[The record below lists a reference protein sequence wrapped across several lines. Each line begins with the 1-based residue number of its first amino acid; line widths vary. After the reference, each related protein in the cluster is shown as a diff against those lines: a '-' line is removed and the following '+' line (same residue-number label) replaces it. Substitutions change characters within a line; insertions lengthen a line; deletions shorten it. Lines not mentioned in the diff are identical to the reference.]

1 MNLDQDTIKK
11 ILLEGNY
18 VTGEDIKKAEV
29 YAEDHRVSIVEY
41 LLVEG
46 LTSTDI
52 IGQAIA
58 ESLGV
63 EYSNLE
69 AKQPSKEQVIFIP
82 EEIAKKFRVVLF
94 GQNKKELIFATDD
107 PKNKE
112 LKIEL
117 AKIFP
122 DKNIKITFGL
132 SDDIDAIFVNY
143 QQSLKTEFSKIL
155 EKKGRIAPEILDQI
169 FEDALLLK
177 TSDIHC
183 EPQEKKVVV
192 RFRIDGVLHDAGE
205 LPKEYYENIVNR
217 LKVQA
222 KLRIDEH
229 FSAQD
234 GAIRYT
240 STNYPHPIDLRVSIV
255 PTLDG
260 EKIAIRILS
269 SYVRDLTLG
278 DIGLSKELQNQI
290 LISSK
295 KPFGMILVT
304 GPTGSGKTTT
314 LYSLIKIINTQKI
327 NITTIEDPVEY
338 KIQGINQIQVN
349 TQANL
354 TFAKGLRAIARQD
367 PNVVLVGEIRD
378 LETADIAV
386 NAALTGHLL
395 LSTFHANNAATAIP
409 RFIDMGVEPFLV
421 GSTLELIIAQ
431 RLVRRICDS
440 CKVSE
445 NFTKAKIDKLGV
457 DVSKYFEGKTFTFYK
472 GKGCESCS
480 HTGFRGRIGIFEFLT
495 TTPELQDLIAKVPS
509 TKEVSELVKKQGFKS
524 MFEDGIEK
532 VKDGHTTLEELI
544 RVVVPE

>member
-1 MNLDQDTIKK
+1 MKLEQDVIKK
-11 ILLEGNY
+11 ILLDGSY
-18 VTGEDIKKAEV
+18 VTPEDIKKAEE
-29 YAEDHRVSIVEY
+29 YAEEHRVSIVEY

-63 EYSNLE
+63 PYSNLQ
-69 AKQPSKEQVIFIP
+69 AKQPAKEQVLLIP
-82 EEIAKKFRVVLF
+82 EEFAKKFRVVLF
-94 GQNKKELIFATDD
+94 NQEDGKVIIATDD
-107 PKNKE
+107 PKKE
-112 LKIEL
+112 NLEQEL
-117 AKIFP
+117 SKIFP
-122 DKNIKITFGL
+122 NKEIEITFASG
-132 SDDIDAIFVNY
+132 DDIDAIFVNY
-143 QQSLKTEFSKIL
+143 QQSLKTEFSKII
-155 EKKGRIAPEILDQI
+155 ETKGRIAPEILDQI

-234 GAIRYT
+234 GAIRFA
-240 STNYPHPIDLRVSIV
+240 SPNYPHPVDLRVSIV

-269 SYVRDLTLG
+269 SYVRDLTLS

-290 LISSK
+290 LKTSK

-314 LYSLIKIINTQKI
+314 LYSLIKIVNTQKV
-327 NITTIEDPVEY
+327 NITTIENPVEY

-349 TQANL
+349 PQANL

-367 PNVVLVGEIRD
+367 PNIVLVGEIRD

-440 CKVSE
+440 CKASE
-445 NFTKAKIDKLGV
+445 SYSKTKIDKLGK
-457 DVSKYFEGKTFTFYK
+457 DVGKYFEGKTFTFYK

-480 HTGFRGRIGIFEFLT
+480 HTGFRGRIGVFEFLT
-495 TTPELQDLIAKVPS
+495 TSPELQDLISRSPS
-509 TKEVSELVKKQGFKS
+509 TKEVADLVRSQGFKT

-532 VKDGHTTLEELI
+532 VKGGTTTLEELL
-544 RVVVPE
+544 RVVIPQ